1 MPNEKEFVE
10 IHENL
15 FFHKL
20 SDTKFLQYM
29 AGCNGLISSAGFESI
44 CEAFYLDKPV
54 LMVPVKGHFEQLS
67 NGHDAQKM
75 KSVFMN

>member
-54 LMVPVKGHFEQLS
+54 LMVPVKGHLS
-67 NGHDAQKM
+67 NYLMGMMLK
-75 KSVFMN
+75 K